1 MTELRARHVARPAWG
16 GNGGSHLALDAIV
29 AYVDEELT
37 PGARRR
43 ALEHLARCTD
53 CAAEVVAQTQARWLL
68 RAAAAPS
75 LPSSLLSSLRAIPQE
90 TELPE
95 PPAGLAV
102 GPDGEL
108 VSVLRPARSKAA
120 PERADRRAMFGF
132 DRRVLLGAGAAMS
145 GLALSALA
153 VAGDAD
159 PGTATPVASL
169 NGGGPTTPAS
179 TVWARHEHGP
189 RYDTSMVNAVG
200 LPSVA
205 GKPDPVEAAIL
216 RPGK

>member
-1 MTELRARHVARPAWG
+1 MTELRARHVARPARG

-43 ALEHLARCTD
+43 ALEHLARCTE

-68 RAAAAPS
+68 RASAAPS

-108 VSVLRPARSKAA
+108 VSVLRPVRPKAA
-120 PERADRRAMFGF
+120 RERVDRRAMFGF
-132 DRRVLLGAGAAMS
+132 DRRVLLGAGAAVS

-159 PGTATPVASL
+159 PGAATPVASL
-169 NGGGPTTPAS
+169 NGGSTSPAS
-179 TVWARHEHGP
+179 TAWARHEHAP

-216 RPGK
+216 RHPGK